1 MKWLLGMIVKKTS
14 LSHYTHRHTHTHTQ
28 THTYIHV
35 KRMSKVIAITV

>member
-1 MKWLLGMIVKKTS
+1 MAVGNDSKKKLLS
-14 LSHYTHRHTHTHTQ
+14 LTIHTHTHTHTQ